1 MTKQIST
8 HHPITTS
15 ENFSSTV
22 KIATMILQ
30 IKDAQRHKLGALAL
44 NSNNDL

>member
-1 MTKQIST
+1 MTKKIST
-8 HHPITTS
+8 HHSITTS
-15 ENFSSTV
+15 ANFFSTV
-22 KIATMILQ
+22 KKTTIILQ

>member
-1 MTKQIST
+1 
-8 HHPITTS
+8 
-15 ENFSSTV
+15 
-22 KIATMILQ
+22 MILQ